1 MQLLLFISVLPS
13 IILGWYIYKNDR
25 LEKEPKSLLIKLLFG
40 GVGSVILTL
49 VISGFI
55 LAFFPMF
62 ESYEG
67 LDTFELFIYAF
78 IVVALVEEFSKWIFL
93 KLITWKNKEFGHIYD
108 AIVYAV
114 FVSLGFA
121 TLENILYVLN
131 GGLATGLMRAVL
143 SVPGHAFFG
152 VFMGYYYGI
161 AKKHEIVNEKSKS
174 LKHLFF
180 SILIPVILHG
190 IFDFCLMSG
199 SIKLFIVYLLFV
211 IGLYIYAFMTV
222 KKVASVQ
229 TRLYTRF
236 CTRCGTKAIAKFCP
250 YCGNKI
256 V

>member
-1 MQLLLFISVLPS
+1 MKILLFISVIPS

-25 LEKEPKSLLIKLLFG
+25 LEKEPTSLLIKLLFSG
-40 GVGSVILTL
+40 LGSIILTL
-49 VISGFI
+49 IISFI
-55 LAFFPMF
+55 ITTFLPMF
-62 ESYEG
+62 NDYTSLNVVG
-67 LDTFELFIYAF
+67 VFIYAF
-78 IVVALVEEFSKWIFL
+78 FVVGLVEEFSKWFFL

-121 TLENILYVLN
+121 TLENILYVLSS
-131 GGLATGLMRAVL
+131 GLVTGLMRAVL

-161 AKKHEIVNEKSKS
+161 AKKHEILNEKDKV
-174 LKHLFF
+174 KKYLFLSVLVPF
-180 SILIPVILHG
+180 ILHG
-190 IFDFCLMSG
+190 IFDFCLMMG
-199 SIKLFIVYLLFV
+199 SIILFIIYLIFV
-211 IGLYIYAFMTV
+211 VCLYIYAFKTV

-229 TRLYTRF
+229 TRLYAKF
-236 CTRCGTKAIAKFCP
+236 CTKCGTKAVAKFCP